1 MFDANIFKNIAF
13 TVTPDVP
20 PEISFDYWKNAVEKD
35 GMVIE
40 KISAPEPILCEIA
53 IKQNPLSLQ
62 YIDTQ
67 YLTPE
72 MCISATRH
80 EWKVLE
86 YIPECYIDSNICEIA
101 VNRDGMALQW
111 VPPSLQSNHICF
123 TALIKSG
130 DNVGKYW
137 KHQSEELCKLI
148 VMHNPLLLKHIFR
161 ENLSETQYQSV
172 CEIAVTKNGMALEFI
187 QLQTTHLCELAI
199 LQTPDAIQF
208 VHIHSDI
215 LNIKSIYRD
224 GCALKYIHPSHQTYE
239 LRMHSLICSK
249 GESIQYMNEINEMD
263 EKKEQIVNLRKMS
276 LLCSSD
282 NAKYLENITEEE
294 MEIIAMSNWENNGE
308 KYFDKYPEVKNL
320 VNLQMEI
327 KRNSTERCIRDTNKN
342 INVDKQ
348 CASKNNLL
356 NEMERDITGF
366 IYVFSAGIGLWGV
379 WEVGKICVS
388 ILWR

>member
-148 VMHNPLLLKHIFR
+148 VMHNPLLLKQIF
-161 ENLSETQYQSV
+161 
-172 CEIAVTKNGMALEFI
+172 F
-187 QLQTTHLCELAI
+187 H
-199 LQTPDAIQF
+199 
-208 VHIHSDI
+208 
-215 LNIKSIYRD
+215 
-224 GCALKYIHPSHQTYE
+224 
-239 LRMHSLICSK
+239 
-249 GESIQYMNEINEMD
+249 
-263 EKKEQIVNLRKMS
+263 
-276 LLCSSD
+276 
-282 NAKYLENITEEE
+282 
-294 MEIIAMSNWENNGE
+294 
-308 KYFDKYPEVKNL
+308 
-320 VNLQMEI
+320 
-327 KRNSTERCIRDTNKN
+327 
-342 INVDKQ
+342 
-348 CASKNNLL
+348 
-356 NEMERDITGF
+356 
-366 IYVFSAGIGLWGV
+366 
-379 WEVGKICVS
+379 
-388 ILWR
+388 